1 MTELSG
7 LRKWLPIAV
16 AGIVVAIAA
25 ILLPMYLPRDVKEFP
40 QHTLT
45 LEERGGTLT
54 ILYDN
59 NPFEESCMTEW
70 GFSCLVELEDKTILF
85 DTGGNPEVFA
95 HNIEALGVDVT
106 EIDCIVLSHE
116 HWDHVGGIDVV
127 LDANP
132 DVSVYLPETFPYHIK
147 SNIRVKGAEVVETS
161 NATVICEGVAT
172 TRVLDANPDE
182 QALIIN
188 TENGLILV
196 TGCSHPGVENLA
208 RDALNL
214 TGEEIYLAVGGYH
227 LRGATRA
234 QLDGLVEEMKELG
247 VEKIA
252 PTHCSGDL
260 ARQAFRE
267 GYGDDYVEA
276 GVGFHMDF

>member
-1 MTELSG
+1 VFRLS
-7 LRKWLPIAV
+7 KWLPIAV
-16 AGIVVAIAA
+16 VVIVIVFAVVF
-25 ILLPMYLPRDVKEFP
+25 LPMRLPRDGEEA
-40 QHTLT
+40 QRRTLS
-45 LEERGGTLT
+45 LHERSGTLT

-59 NPFEESCMTEW
+59 NPFDDRCMSEW
-70 GFSCLVELEDKTILF
+70 GFSCLIELDDKTILF
-85 DTGGNPEVFA
+85 DTGGDPAVLA
-95 HNIEALGVDVT
+95 HNMEALGVDVT

-116 HWDHVGGIDVV
+116 HGDHVGGINVV

-132 DVSVYLPETFPYHIK
+132 GVSVYLPETFPYHIK
-147 SNIRVKGAEVVETS
+147 SNIRVKGAEVIETS

-188 TENGLILV
+188 TVEGLILV

-208 RDALNL
+208 RDAFNL
-214 TGEEIYLAVGGYH
+214 TGGEIHLVIGGYH
-227 LRGATRA
+227 LGGASRT
-234 QLDGLVEEMKELG
+234 QLDALVEEMKELG
-247 VEKIA
+247 VKKVA

-267 GYGDDYVEA
+267 GYGEDYVEA
-276 GVGFHMDF
+276 GVGFSMDF

>member
-1 MTELSG
+1 LTELSG
-7 LRKWLPIAV
+7 LRKWLPITVAV
-16 AGIVVAIAA
+16 IAIAA
-25 ILLPMYLPRDVKEFP
+25 ILLPRYLPRDGQEAP
-40 QHTLT
+40 QHALT
-45 LEERGGTLT
+45 LEECGGTLT

-85 DTGGNPEVFA
+85 DTGGDPEGFA

-132 DVSVYLPETFPYHIK
+132 DVSVYLPETVPYHIK
-147 SNIRVKGAEVVETS
+147 SNVRVKGATVVETS

-214 TGEEIYLAVGGYH
+214 TGGEIYLAVGGFH

-260 ARQAFRE
+260 ARLAFRE
-267 GYGDDYVEA
+267 GNGDDYVEA
-276 GVGFHMDF
+276 GVGFRMDF

>member
-1 MTELSG
+1 LTELSG

-59 NPFEESCMTEW
+59 NPYEESCMTEW

-214 TGEEIYLAVGGYH
+214 TGGEIYLAVGGYH

-260 ARQAFRE
+260 ARLAFSE

>member
-7 LRKWLPIAV
+7 LRKWLPVTVAV
-16 AGIVVAIAA
+16 IAIAA
-25 ILLPMYLPRDVKEFP
+25 ILLPRYLPRDGKEAP
-40 QHTLT
+40 QYALT
-45 LEERGGTLT
+45 LEECSGTLT

-59 NPFEESCMTEW
+59 NPFEERCMTAW

-85 DTGGNPEVFA
+85 DTGGDPEVFA

-132 DVSVYLPETFPYHIK
+132 DVSVYLPETVPYHIK
-147 SNIRVKGAEVVETS
+147 SNIRVKGATVVETS

-214 TGEEIYLAVGGYH
+214 TGGEIYLAVGGYH

-260 ARQAFRE
+260 ARLAFSE

-276 GVGFHMDF
+276 GVGFRMDF

>member
-7 LRKWLPIAV
+7 LRKWLPVTVAV
-16 AGIVVAIAA
+16 IAIAA
-25 ILLPMYLPRDVKEFP
+25 ILLPRYLPRDGQEAP

-45 LEERGGTLT
+45 LEECGGTLT

-85 DTGGNPEVFA
+85 DTGGDPEVFA

-132 DVSVYLPETFPYHIK
+132 DVSVYLPETVPYHIK
-147 SNIRVKGAEVVETS
+147 SNVRLKGAEVVETS

-214 TGEEIYLAVGGYH
+214 TGGEIYLAVGGYH

-260 ARQAFRE
+260 ARLAFSE

-276 GVGFHMDF
+276 GVGFRMDF